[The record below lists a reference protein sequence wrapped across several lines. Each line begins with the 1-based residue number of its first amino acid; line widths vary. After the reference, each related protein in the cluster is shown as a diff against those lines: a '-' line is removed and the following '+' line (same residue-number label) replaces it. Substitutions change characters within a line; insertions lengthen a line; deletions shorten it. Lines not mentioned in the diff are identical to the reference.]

1 MPRSISHIRRALPY
15 RLSILSRKLRSVD
28 LSEVLPSITS
38 YASGNPV
45 GVITSAIT
53 TCLQS
58 GRPSRLYP
66 YLALGFCSASP
77 STYVL
82 VRSYNNK
89 SNSASN
95 RSFQRCCKCT
105 NNVCLCSNT
114 RSRHRYSR
122 SFSATAKSCPSNTSI
137 ALWSNHCRCTRNS
150 LPGSISRF
158 TTNSSS
164 TCAQATLSRP
174 SGNFS
179 AQNRSSCNCRQSSHP
194 NQQLPYG
201 RARSSFISL
210 SFTCTLSIA
219 SAGTG
224 RSSGNRLSGVN
235 RFCSSS
241 NTSSVLRQ
249 AASWL
254 SLISPRYKT
263 CRCAIFPDCR
273 RRLSTTV

>member
-1 MPRSISHIRRALPY
+1 MPRSINHIRRALPY
-15 RLSILSRKLRSVD
+15 RLSILSRKLRSVV

-38 YASGNPV
+38 YASGSPL
-45 GVITSAIT
+45 GVSTSAIT

-66 YLALGFCSASP
+66 YWALGFCSASP

-82 VRSYNNK
+82 VRSYSSR

-95 RSFQRCCKCT
+95 RSFQRCCKCK
-105 NNVCLCSNT
+105 NRSCLCAST
-114 RSRHRYSR
+114 RSRHRYNR

-137 ALWSNHCRCTRNS
+137 ALWSNQCRWTRNS

-164 TCAQATLSRP
+164 TCGQATLSRP
-174 SGNFS
+174 GGSFPD
-179 AQNRSSCNCRQSSHP
+179 QNRYSCNCPHSSP
-194 NQQLPYG
+194 PSQQLPYG
-201 RARSSFISL
+201 LARSSFISL

-235 RFCSSS
+235 RCSASS
-241 NTSSVLRQ
+241 NTSSVLRH
-249 AASWL
+249 AACWL
-254 SLISPRYKT
+254 SLISPRYNT
-263 CRCAIFPDCR
+263 CRCATFPDCS